1 MRNPAKKNIRH
12 KKIDEIINFIIL
24 LNCLFKDNLNRQ
36 YIKLENV
43 LKLPIKP
50 IKNKINNWLLF

>member
-1 MRNPAKKNIRH
+1 MQKN
-12 KKIDEIINFIIL
+12 IDEIINFITF
-24 LNCLFKDNLNRQ
+24 LNCLFKDNLNIQ

-50 IKNKINNWLLF
+50 IKNKINVWLLF